1 MKLVGFNG
9 RSAAVRPQH
18 KARADKENLGSL
30 KKKSDTHLILCQ
42 DTARWTSELV
52 TSGVSQKC
60 SVYLYIYTP
69 IYSESECVILT
80 EKYIC
85 YFDGKNMFF

>member
-52 TSGVSQKC
+52 TSGGLAKSAVC
-60 SVYLYIYTP
+60 VY

-80 EKYIC
+80 EKE
-85 YFDGKNMFF
+85 